1 MAAGSTIMSPI
12 TSLALIV
19 VKSGITSAVVSVFA
33 VKTHHPQNSK
43 KNLCQKPAQNKKKK
57 QVRNCEKV
65 AVSKAGE
72 NSVSP
77 FVAFVALVVAAAVLV
92 VVIVLVVLVVVA
104 CC

>member
-1 MAAGSTIMSPI
+1 MFF
-12 TSLALIV
+12 
-19 VKSGITSAVVSVFA
+19 FA
-33 VKTHHPQNSK
+33 VKTIIPKIHK
-43 KNLCQKPAQNKKKK
+43 KNLCQKPAQNYFKKN
-57 QVRNCEKV
+57 RCEKV

-77 FVAFVALVVAAAVLV
+77 FVAFVVLVVAAAVLV

>member
-1 MAAGSTIMSPI
+1 M
-12 TSLALIV
+12 
-19 VKSGITSAVVSVFA
+19 
-33 VKTHHPQNSK
+33 
-43 KNLCQKPAQNKKKK
+43 
-57 QVRNCEKV
+57 RNCEKV